1 MLFDE
6 ATARRR
12 AAGQSEMGS
21 GPFDQVALA
30 AGDGQT
36 EENQARKAGVGGRL
50 GFGTRVLVSECEGG
64 VGIEHTIYEFVYTKA
79 AVKSIDVISRAEG
92 ALLCS
97 KHVIVE
103 ATDAHA
109 AYGVKSNIVEIAGNA
124 SDKLD
129 RAIDYSIV
137 GKDEQRIVIIGGEAQ
152 VRQVVL
158 GDVVS
163 EGNRSGP
170 GDFNTAYRKIP
181 SSRAKKFGKI
191 SIGESRRGQQQ

>member
-1 MLFDE
+1 
-6 ATARRR
+6 
-12 AAGQSEMGS
+12 MGS
-21 GPFDQVALA
+21 GPFDQVARA

-50 GFGTRVLVSECEGG
+50 GYGTRVLVIECEGG
-64 VGIEHTIYEFVYTKA
+64 VGNEHTVHEFVYTKA
-79 AVKSIDVISRAEG
+79 AVNPSIDVISRAEG

-109 AYGVKSNIVEIAGNA
+109 AYGVESNIVEIAGNA
-124 SDKLD
+124 SDRLGRALD
-129 RAIDYSIV
+129 DGIV
-137 GKDEQRIVIIGGEAQ
+137 GKDEHRIVIIGGKAQ

-181 SSRAKKFGKI
+181 CGRAKKFGKI
-191 SIGESRRGQQQ
+191 SIGESR